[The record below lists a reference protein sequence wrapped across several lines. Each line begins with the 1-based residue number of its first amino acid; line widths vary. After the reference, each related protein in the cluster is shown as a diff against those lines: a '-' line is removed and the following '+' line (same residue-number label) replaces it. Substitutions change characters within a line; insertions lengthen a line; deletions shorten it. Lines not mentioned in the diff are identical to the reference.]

1 MRLSPYWT
9 CLWPGLPALWFKGDL
24 WALAWAIPFAGLL
37 NVALAASCLWPELL
51 AEGWAGKLW
60 MLAAAWWC
68 AGAGHAAWRME
79 SLLGAAIDRTAEDL
93 FRQAQSS
100 YLRGNYFET
109 EATLVRLLA
118 AWPDDIEARLLLA
131 TLLRRTERPDEAS
144 KQLETLM
151 QYEAAARWQME
162 IDSELRLML
171 AEAEEETGT
180 EENGGNG
187 EEGENEVRRA
197 A

>member
-24 WALAWAIPFAGLL
+24 WALGWALPFTGLL
-37 NVALAASCLWPELL
+37 NVALASTFLWPELL
-51 AEGWAGKLW
+51 TEGWQSATWL
-60 MLAAAWWC
+60 LAVGWWC
-68 AGAGHAAWRME
+68 VGAGLSAWRME

-93 FRQAQSS
+93 FRAAQSS

-109 EATLVRLLA
+109 EATLERLLA

-131 TLLRRTERPDEAS
+131 TLLRRTGRLKEAM
-144 KQLETLM
+144 KQLETLS
-151 QYEAAARWQME
+151 QYDAAARWQLE
-162 IDSELRLML
+162 IDGELRRIR
-171 AEAEEETGT
+171 AETEQPEPAQAGPEEIEMD
-180 EENGGNG
+180 EEA
-187 EEGENEVRRA
+187 RRA